1 MMLRRD
7 YRRSIIFGTAAF
19 AAVFLFM
26 ALAVFALLS
35 FDAGAS
41 ASGISDPYTLRIL
54 RFTVYQATLSTL
66 LSIILGLPVALAL
79 SRQREFPGRIWII
92 RLMAVPMG
100 LPVIV
105 GAFGIITIWGR
116 QGVLNTLL
124 VFAGAEEP
132 FSIYGLSGILIA
144 HVFFNL
150 PLSVRLLLAGL
161 ERIPGEYWR
170 MAASLG
176 MGPISVFRFVEWP
189 AVSRLVPGIAGLIF
203 MLCATSFTLVLL
215 LGGGPAATTLEV
227 AIYQALRFDF
237 DPQRA
242 IALSVLQIVLTAA
255 LLGLL
260 ACLPSPEAEIAS
272 LGRPVRRFDA
282 GRAAARLWDGLIIVS
297 AVLLIGLPLVAIV
310 FSGVQAD
317 LPRLIT
323 APVFLRAA
331 ATSLGIAAFSAIF
344 VIIVSMAIIR
354 ARQAVSAKRRAARPL
369 HLLSSVLGAGSSL
382 VLLVPPV
389 VLGSGWFLLLRPF
402 GDVAVYAP
410 VLVALINMLMALPL
424 AMRVLEPAVTSHF
437 LRTGRLSAS
446 LGLQGLPR
454 LRFADLPVLWRPLA
468 MAFSFAMAL
477 SLGDLG
483 AVALFG
489 SENFVTL
496 PWLVYSNMGSYRTN
510 DAAGYAFLLGVV
522 CLVLA
527 ATGMSRHSQPERV
540 KAAEAMT

>member
-7 YRRSIIFGTAAF
+7 YRWSIIGGTAAF

-26 ALAVFALLS
+26 ALAVSALLS
-35 FDAGAS
+35 FDAGTS
-41 ASGISDPYTLRIL
+41 ATGIVDAYTLRIL
-54 RFTVYQATLSTL
+54 RFTLYQATLSTV
-66 LSIILGLPVALAL
+66 LSIVLGLPVALAL
-79 SRQREFPGRIWII
+79 SRRQDFPGRIWII

-116 QGVLNTLL
+116 QGVLNTAL
-124 VFAGAEEP
+124 VFAGAEQP
-132 FSIYGLSGILIA
+132 FSIYGLSGILVA

-150 PLSVRLLLAGL
+150 PLAVRLMLAGL

-176 MGPISVFRFVEWP
+176 MGPVSVFRFIEWP
-189 AVSRLVPGIAGLIF
+189 AVSRLVPGIAGLVF

-242 IALSVLQIVLTAA
+242 IALSVLQIAITAV
-255 LLGLL
+255 LLGVL
-260 ACLPSPEAEIAS
+260 AFLPSPEAEIAS
-272 LGRPVRRFDA
+272 LGRPVRRFD
-282 GRAAARLWDGLIIVS
+282 GKRVGARLWDGAAITF
-297 AVLLIGLPLVAIV
+297 AVLLVGLPLVAITV
-310 FSGVQAD
+310 SGLGAD
-317 LPRLIT
+317 LPRLLS
-323 APVFLRAA
+323 APIFLRAA
-331 ATSLGIAAFSAIF
+331 ATSLAIAAFSATLVVLCCF
-344 VIIVSMAIIR
+344 AIIG
-354 ARQAVSAKRRAARPL
+354 ARQAVGSKRHAAQPL
-369 HLLSSVLGAGSSL
+369 RLLSATLGAGSSL

-402 GDVAVYAP
+402 GDVSFYAP

-424 AMRVLEPAVTSHF
+424 AMRVLEPAFTSHF
-437 LRTGRLSAS
+437 LRTSRLSAS
-446 LGLQGLPR
+446 LGLQGLTR
-454 LRFADLPVLWRPLA
+454 LRFADLPVLRRPLL

-510 DAAGYAFLLGVV
+510 DAAGYAFILGVV
-522 CLVLA
+522 CLLLA
-527 ATGMSRHSQPERV
+527 AGGVSRQSQSAR
-540 KAAEAMT
+540 ASI

>member
-7 YRRSIIFGTAAF
+7 YQRSIIFGTAAF

-116 QGVLNTLL
+116 KGVLNTLL

-260 ACLPSPEAEIAS
+260 AFLPSPEAEIAS
-272 LGRPVRRFDA
+272 LGRPVHRFDA

-297 AVLLIGLPLVAIV
+297 TVLLIGLPLVAIV

-522 CLVLA
+522 CLLLA
-527 ATGMSRHSQPERV
+527 ATGVSRHSRPERA

>member
-7 YRRSIIFGTAAF
+7 YQRSIIFGTAAF

-41 ASGISDPYTLRIL
+41 ASGILDPYTLRIL

-282 GRAAARLWDGLIIVS
+282 GGAAARLWDGLIIVS

-522 CLVLA
+522 CLLLA
-527 ATGMSRHSQPERV
+527 ATGVSRHSQPEQA

>member
-7 YRRSIIFGTAAF
+7 YRWSIIGGTAAF

-26 ALAVFALLS
+26 ALAVSALLS
-35 FDAGAS
+35 FDAGTS
-41 ASGISDPYTLRIL
+41 ATGIVDAYTLRIL
-54 RFTVYQATLSTL
+54 RFTLYQATLSTV
-66 LSIILGLPVALAL
+66 LSIVLGLPVALAL
-79 SRQREFPGRIWII
+79 SRRQDFPGRIWII

-116 QGVLNTLL
+116 QGVLNTAL
-124 VFAGAEEP
+124 VFAGAEQP

-150 PLSVRLLLAGL
+150 PLAVRLMLAGL

-176 MGPISVFRFVEWP
+176 MGPVSVFRFIEWP
-189 AVSRLVPGIAGLIF
+189 AVSRLVPGIAGLVF
-203 MLCATSFTLVLL
+203 MLCATSFTLVLM

-242 IALSVLQIVLTAA
+242 IALSVLQIAITAV

-260 ACLPSPEAEIAS
+260 AFLPSPEAEIAS
-272 LGRPVRRFDA
+272 IGRPVRRFD
-282 GRAAARLWDGLIIVS
+282 GKRVGARLWDGAAIIF
-297 AVLLIGLPLVAIV
+297 AVLLVGLPLVAITV
-310 FSGVQAD
+310 SGLGAD
-317 LPRLIT
+317 LPRLLS
-323 APVFLRAA
+323 APIFLRAA
-331 ATSLGIAAFSAIF
+331 ATSLAIAAFSATLVVLCCF
-344 VIIVSMAIIR
+344 AIIG
-354 ARQAVSAKRRAARPL
+354 ARQAVGSKRHAAQPL
-369 HLLSSVLGAGSSL
+369 RLLSATLGAGSSL

-402 GDVAVYAP
+402 GDVSFYAP

-424 AMRVLEPAVTSHF
+424 AMRVLEPAFTSHF
-437 LRTGRLSAS
+437 LRTSRLSAS
-446 LGLQGLPR
+446 LGLQGLTR
-454 LRFADLPVLWRPLA
+454 LRFADLPVLRRPLL

-510 DAAGYAFLLGVV
+510 DAAGYAFILGVV
-522 CLVLA
+522 CLLLA
-527 ATGMSRHSQPERV
+527 AGGVSRQSQSAR
-540 KAAEAMT
+540 ASI

>member
-7 YRRSIIFGTAAF
+7 YRWSIIAGTAAF

-26 ALAVFALLS
+26 ALAVAALLS
-35 FDAGAS
+35 FDAGAP
-41 ASGISDPYTLRIL
+41 AAGIMDAYTLRIL
-54 RFTVYQATLSTL
+54 RFTLYQATLSTV
-66 LSIILGLPVALAL
+66 LSILLGLPVALAL
-79 SRQREFPGRIWII
+79 SRRQDFPGRIWII

-105 GAFGIITIWGR
+105 GAFGIIAIWGR
-116 QGVLNTLL
+116 QGVLNTAL
-124 VFAGAEEP
+124 VFAGADEP

-150 PLSVRLLLAGL
+150 PLAVRLMLAGL

-176 MGPISVFRFVEWP
+176 MGPVSVFRFIEWP
-189 AVSRLVPGIAGLIF
+189 TVSRLVPGIAGLVF

-242 IALSVLQIVLTAA
+242 IALSVLQIGLAA
-255 LLGLL
+255 ILLGLL
-260 ACLPSPEAEIAS
+260 AFLPSPEAEIAS
-272 LGRPVRRFDA
+272 LGRRLRRFDGKGA
-282 GRAAARLWDGLIIVS
+282 GARLWDGMAIAF
-297 AVLLIGLPLVAIV
+297 AVLLIGLPLVAITV
-310 FSGVQAD
+310 SGLNAD
-317 LPRLIT
+317 LLRLLS
-323 APVFLRAA
+323 APIFLRAA
-331 ATSLGIAAFSAIF
+331 ATSLAIALLSAALVVLCCF
-344 VIIVSMAIIR
+344 AIIR
-354 ARQAVSAKRRAARPL
+354 ARQAVASGRHAARPL
-369 HLLSSVLGAGSSL
+369 RFLSTTLGAGSSL

-389 VLGSGWFLLLRPF
+389 VLGSGWFLLLRVF
-402 GDVAVYAP
+402 GDVSFYAP

-424 AMRVLEPAVTSHF
+424 AMRVLEPAFTSHF
-437 LRTGRLSAS
+437 LRTSRLSAS
-446 LGLQGLPR
+446 LGLQGLTR
-454 LRFADLPVLWRPLA
+454 LRFADLPVLRRPLL

-489 SENFVTL
+489 SESFVTL

-510 DAAGYAFLLGVV
+510 DAAGYAFILGVV
-522 CLVLA
+522 CLLLA
-527 ATGMSRHSQPERV
+527 AGGVSRQSQSAR
-540 KAAEAMT
+540 ANI

>member
-7 YRRSIIFGTAAF
+7 YRWSIIGGTAVF

-26 ALAVFALLS
+26 ALAVSALLS
-35 FDAGAS
+35 FDAGTS
-41 ASGISDPYTLRIL
+41 AAGIVDAYTLRIL
-54 RFTVYQATLSTL
+54 RFTLYQATLSTV
-66 LSIILGLPVALAL
+66 LSIVLGLPVALAL
-79 SRQREFPGRIWII
+79 SRRQDFPGRIWII

-116 QGVLNTLL
+116 QGVLNTAL
-124 VFAGAEEP
+124 VFAGAEQP
-132 FSIYGLSGILIA
+132 FSIYGLSGILVA

-150 PLSVRLLLAGL
+150 PLAVRLMLAGL

-176 MGPISVFRFVEWP
+176 MGPVSVFRFIEWP
-189 AVSRLVPGIAGLIF
+189 AVSRLVPGIAGLVF

-242 IALSVLQIVLTAA
+242 IALSVLQIAITAV

-260 ACLPSPEAEIAS
+260 AFLPSPEAEIAS
-272 LGRPVRRFDA
+272 LGRPVRRFD
-282 GRAAARLWDGLIIVS
+282 GKRVGARLWDGAAIIF
-297 AVLLIGLPLVAIV
+297 AVLLVGLPLVAITV
-310 FSGVQAD
+310 SGLGAD
-317 LPRLIT
+317 LPRLLS
-323 APVFLRAA
+323 APIFLGAA
-331 ATSLGIAAFSAIF
+331 ATSLAIAAFSATLVVLCCF
-344 VIIVSMAIIR
+344 AIIG
-354 ARQAVSAKRRAARPL
+354 ARQAVGSRRHAAQPL
-369 HLLSSVLGAGSSL
+369 RLLSATLGAGSSL

-402 GDVAVYAP
+402 GDVSFYAP
-410 VLVALINMLMALPL
+410 ILVALINMLMALPL
-424 AMRVLEPAVTSHF
+424 AMRVLEPAFTSHF
-437 LRTGRLSAS
+437 LRTSRLSAS
-446 LGLQGLPR
+446 LGLQGLTR
-454 LRFADLPVLWRPLA
+454 LRFADLPVLRRPLL

-510 DAAGYAFLLGVV
+510 DAAGYAFILGIV
-522 CLVLA
+522 CLLLA
-527 ATGMSRHSQPERV
+527 AGGVSRQSQSAR
-540 KAAEAMT
+540 ASI

>member
-7 YRRSIIFGTAAF
+7 YRWSIIAGTAAF

-26 ALAVFALLS
+26 ALAVAALLS
-35 FDAGAS
+35 FDAGAP
-41 ASGISDPYTLRIL
+41 AAGIMDAYTLRIL
-54 RFTVYQATLSTL
+54 RFTLYQATLSTV
-66 LSIILGLPVALAL
+66 LSILLGLPVALAL
-79 SRQREFPGRIWII
+79 SRRQDFPGRIWII

-105 GAFGIITIWGR
+105 GAFGIIAIWGR
-116 QGVLNTLL
+116 QGVLNTAL
-124 VFAGAEEP
+124 VFAGADEP

-150 PLSVRLLLAGL
+150 PVAVRLMLAGL

-176 MGPISVFRFVEWP
+176 MGPVAVFRFIEWP
-189 AVSRLVPGIAGLIF
+189 TVSRLVPGIAGLVF

-242 IALSVLQIVLTAA
+242 IALSVLQIALTAI

-260 ACLPSPEAEIAS
+260 AFLPSPEAEIAS
-272 LGRPVRRFDA
+272 LGRPIRRFD
-282 GRAAARLWDGLIIVS
+282 GKGSGARLWDGMAIAF
-297 AVLLIGLPLVAIV
+297 AVLLIGLPLVAITV
-310 FSGVQAD
+310 SGLNAD
-317 LPRLIT
+317 LLRLLS
-323 APVFLRAA
+323 APIFLRAA
-331 ATSLGIAAFSAIF
+331 ATSLAIALLSAALVVLCCF
-344 VIIVSMAIIR
+344 AIIR
-354 ARQAVSAKRRAARPL
+354 ARQAVASGRHAARPL
-369 HLLSSVLGAGSSL
+369 RFLSTTLGAGSSL

-389 VLGSGWFLLLRPF
+389 VLGSGWFLLLRVF
-402 GDVAVYAP
+402 GDVSFYAP

-424 AMRVLEPAVTSHF
+424 AMRVLEPAFTSHF
-437 LRTGRLSAS
+437 LRTSRLSAS
-446 LGLQGLPR
+446 LGLQGLTR
-454 LRFADLPVLWRPLA
+454 LRFADLPVLRRPLL

-489 SENFVTL
+489 SESFVTL

-510 DAAGYAFLLGVV
+510 DAAGYAFILGIV
-522 CLVLA
+522 CLLLA
-527 ATGMSRHSQPERV
+527 AGGVSRQSQSAR
-540 KAAEAMT
+540 ANI

>member
-26 ALAVFALLS
+26 ALAVAALLS
-35 FDAGAS
+35 FDAGVS
-41 ASGISDPYTLRIL
+41 AAGIMDTYTLRIL
-54 RFTVYQATLSTL
+54 RFTLYQATLSTL
-66 LSIILGLPVALAL
+66 LSIGLGLPVALAL
-79 SRQREFPGRIWII
+79 CRRREFPGRIWIV

-116 QGVLNTLL
+116 QGVLNSAL
-124 VFAGAEEP
+124 VFAGADEP

-150 PLSVRLLLAGL
+150 PLLVRLMLAGL

-176 MGPISVFRFVEWP
+176 MGPVSIFRFIEWP
-189 AVSRLVPGIAGLIF
+189 AVARLVPGIAGLVF

-242 IALSVLQIVLTAA
+242 IALSVLQIALTAI

-260 ACLPSPEAEIAS
+260 AFLPSPEAEIPS
-272 LGRPVRRFDA
+272 LGRSLRRFD
-282 GRAAARLWDGLIIVS
+282 GKGIGARLWDGAAIVF
-297 AVLLIGLPLVAIV
+297 AVLLIGLPLVAIAV
-310 FSGVQAD
+310 SGLRAD
-317 LPRLIT
+317 LPRLLS
-323 APVFLRAA
+323 APIFLRAA
-331 ATSLGIAAFSAIF
+331 ATSLAIAALSAAL
-344 VIIVSMAIIR
+344 VVLCCMAIIG
-354 ARQAVSAKRRAARPL
+354 ARQVIGSRRQAGQPLRFLSAM
-369 HLLSSVLGAGSSL
+369 LGAGSSL

-389 VLGSGWFLLLRPF
+389 VLGSGWFLLLRVF
-402 GDVAVYAP
+402 GDVSFYAP

-424 AMRVLEPAVTSHF
+424 AMRVLEPACTSHF

-446 LGLQGLPR
+446 LGLQGLTR

-489 SENFVTL
+489 SESFVTL

-522 CLVLA
+522 CLLLA
-527 ATGMSRHSQPERV
+527 AGGVARQSQSAR
-540 KAAEAMT
+540 ASI

>member
-7 YRRSIIFGTAAF
+7 YRWSIIGGTAAF

-26 ALAVFALLS
+26 ALAVSALLS
-35 FDAGAS
+35 FDAGTS
-41 ASGISDPYTLRIL
+41 ATGIVDAYTLRIL
-54 RFTVYQATLSTL
+54 RFTLYQATLSTV
-66 LSIILGLPVALAL
+66 LSIVLGLPVALAL
-79 SRQREFPGRIWII
+79 SRRQDFPGRIWII

-116 QGVLNTLL
+116 QGVLNTAL
-124 VFAGAEEP
+124 VFAGAEQP

-150 PLSVRLLLAGL
+150 PLAVRLMLAGL

-176 MGPISVFRFVEWP
+176 MGPVSVFRFIEWP
-189 AVSRLVPGIAGLIF
+189 AVSRLVPGIAGLVF
-203 MLCATSFTLVLL
+203 MLCATSFTLVLM

-242 IALSVLQIVLTAA
+242 IALSVLQIAITAV

-260 ACLPSPEAEIAS
+260 AFLPSPEAEIAS
-272 LGRPVRRFDA
+272 IGRPVRRFD
-282 GRAAARLWDGLIIVS
+282 GKRVGARLWDGAAIIF
-297 AVLLIGLPLVAIV
+297 AVLLVGLPLVAITV
-310 FSGVQAD
+310 SGLGAD
-317 LPRLIT
+317 LPRLLS
-323 APVFLRAA
+323 APIFLRAA
-331 ATSLGIAAFSAIF
+331 ATSLAIAAFSATLVVLCCF
-344 VIIVSMAIIR
+344 AIIG
-354 ARQAVSAKRRAARPL
+354 ARQAVGSKRHAAQPL
-369 HLLSSVLGAGSSL
+369 RLLSATLGAGSSL

-402 GDVAVYAP
+402 GDVSFYAP

-424 AMRVLEPAVTSHF
+424 AMRVLEPAFTSHF
-437 LRTGRLSAS
+437 LRTSRLSAS
-446 LGLQGLPR
+446 LGLQGLTR
-454 LRFADLPVLWRPLA
+454 LRFADLPVLRRPLL

-510 DAAGYAFLLGVV
+510 NAAGYAFILGVV
-522 CLVLA
+522 CLLLA
-527 ATGMSRHSQPERV
+527 AGGVSRQSQSAR
-540 KAAEAMT
+540 ASI

>member
-26 ALAVFALLS
+26 ALAVAALLS
-35 FDAGAS
+35 FDAGVS
-41 ASGISDPYTLRIL
+41 AAGIMDAYTLRIL
-54 RFTVYQATLSTL
+54 RFTLYQATLSTL
-66 LSIILGLPVALAL
+66 LSIVLGLPVALAL
-79 SRQREFPGRIWII
+79 CRRREFPGRIWIV

-116 QGVLNTLL
+116 QGVLNSAL
-124 VFAGAEEP
+124 VFAGADEP

-150 PLSVRLLLAGL
+150 PLSVRLMLAGL

-176 MGPISVFRFVEWP
+176 MGPVSIFRFIEWP
-189 AVSRLVPGIAGLIF
+189 AVARLVPGIAGLVF

-242 IALSVLQIVLTAA
+242 IALSVLQIGLTAI

-260 ACLPSPEAEIAS
+260 AFLPSPEAEIPS
-272 LGRPVRRFDA
+272 LGRSLRRFD
-282 GRAAARLWDGLIIVS
+282 GKGMGARLWDGAAIVF
-297 AVLLIGLPLVAIV
+297 AVLLIGLPLVAIAV
-310 FSGVQAD
+310 SGLRAD
-317 LPRLIT
+317 LPRLLS
-323 APVFLRAA
+323 APIFLRAA
-331 ATSLGIAAFSAIF
+331 ATSLAIAALSAAL
-344 VIIVSMAIIR
+344 VVLCCMAIIG
-354 ARQAVSAKRRAARPL
+354 ARQAIGSRRQAGQPL
-369 HLLSSVLGAGSSL
+369 HFLSAMLGAGSSL

-389 VLGSGWFLLLRPF
+389 VLGSGWFLLLRVF
-402 GDVAVYAP
+402 GDVSFYAP

-424 AMRVLEPAVTSHF
+424 AMRVLEPACTSHF

-446 LGLQGLPR
+446 LGLQGLTR

-468 MAFSFAMAL
+468 MALSFAMAL

-489 SENFVTL
+489 SESFVTL

-510 DAAGYAFLLGVV
+510 DAAGYAFLLGVI
-522 CLVLA
+522 CLLLA
-527 ATGMSRHSQPERV
+527 AGGVARQSQSAR
-540 KAAEAMT
+540 ASI

>member
-7 YRRSIIFGTAAF
+7 YRWSIIFGTAAF
-19 AAVFLFM
+19 VAIFLFM
-26 ALAVFALLS
+26 ALAVAALLS

-41 ASGISDPYTLRIL
+41 AAGIMDAYTLRIL
-54 RFTVYQATLSTL
+54 RFTLYQATLSTV
-66 LSIILGLPVALAL
+66 LSIVLGLPVALAL
-79 SRQREFPGRIWII
+79 SRQRDFPGRIWII

-116 QGVLNTLL
+116 QGILNAAL
-124 VFAGAEEP
+124 VFAGADQP

-150 PLSVRLLLAGL
+150 PLAVRLMLAGL

-176 MGPISVFRFVEWP
+176 MGPVSVFRFIEWP

-242 IALSVLQIVLTAA
+242 IALSVLQIVLTAI

-260 ACLPSPEAEIAS
+260 AFLPSPEAEIVS
-272 LGRPVRRFDA
+272 LGRPVRRFDDKSV
-282 GRAAARLWDGLIIVS
+282 GARLWDGVAIIF
-297 AVLLIGLPLVAIV
+297 AILLIGLPLAAITI
-310 FSGVQAD
+310 SGLRAD
-317 LPRLIT
+317 LPRLLS
-323 APVFLRAA
+323 APIFLRAA
-331 ATSLGIAAFSAIF
+331 ATSLAIAALSAILVVF
-344 VIIVSMAIIR
+344 CCMAIIS
-354 ARQAVSAKRRAARPL
+354 ARQAVGSRRRVARPL
-369 HLLSSVLGAGSSL
+369 RFLSATLGAGSSL

-402 GDVAVYAP
+402 GDVSFYAP

-424 AMRVLEPAVTSHF
+424 AMRVLEPAFTSHF

-446 LGLQGLPR
+446 LGLQGLTR
-454 LRFADLPVLWRPLA
+454 LRFADLPVLWRPLL

-522 CLVLA
+522 CLLLA
-527 ATGMSRHSQPERV
+527 AGGVSRQSQSR
-540 KAAEAMT
+540 EAKSARASI

>member
-41 ASGISDPYTLRIL
+41 ASGILDPYTLRIL

-260 ACLPSPEAEIAS
+260 AFLPSPEAEIAS

-282 GRAAARLWDGLIIVS
+282 GRAAALLWDGLIIVS

>member
-7 YRRSIIFGTAAF
+7 YRWSIIAGTAAF

-26 ALAVFALLS
+26 ALAVAALLS
-35 FDAGAS
+35 FDAGAP
-41 ASGISDPYTLRIL
+41 AAGIMDAYTLRIL
-54 RFTVYQATLSTL
+54 RFTLYQATLSTV
-66 LSIILGLPVALAL
+66 LSILLGLPVALAL
-79 SRQREFPGRIWII
+79 SRRQDFPGRIWII

-105 GAFGIITIWGR
+105 GAFGIIAIWGR
-116 QGVLNTLL
+116 QGVLNTAL
-124 VFAGAEEP
+124 VFAGADEP

-150 PLSVRLLLAGL
+150 PLAVRLMLAGL

-176 MGPISVFRFVEWP
+176 MGPVSVFRFIEWP
-189 AVSRLVPGIAGLIF
+189 TVSRLVPGIAGLVF

-242 IALSVLQIVLTAA
+242 IALSVLQIGLAA
-255 LLGLL
+255 ILLGLL
-260 ACLPSPEAEIAS
+260 AFLPSPEAEIAS
-272 LGRPVRRFDA
+272 LGRPLRRFDGKGA
-282 GRAAARLWDGLIIVS
+282 GARLWDGMAIAF
-297 AVLLIGLPLVAIV
+297 AVLLIGLPLVAITV
-310 FSGVQAD
+310 SGLNAD
-317 LPRLIT
+317 LLRLLS
-323 APVFLRAA
+323 APIFLRAA
-331 ATSLGIAAFSAIF
+331 ATSLAIALLSAALVVLCCF
-344 VIIVSMAIIR
+344 AIIR
-354 ARQAVSAKRRAARPL
+354 ARQAVASGRHAARPL
-369 HLLSSVLGAGSSL
+369 RFLSNTLGAGSSL

-389 VLGSGWFLLLRPF
+389 VLGSGWFLLLRVF
-402 GDVAVYAP
+402 GDVSFYAP

-424 AMRVLEPAVTSHF
+424 AMRVLEPAFTSHF
-437 LRTGRLSAS
+437 LRTSRLSAS
-446 LGLQGLPR
+446 LGLQGLTR
-454 LRFADLPVLWRPLA
+454 LRFADLPVLRRPLL

-489 SENFVTL
+489 SESFVTL

-510 DAAGYAFLLGVV
+510 DAAGYAFILGVV
-522 CLVLA
+522 CLLLA
-527 ATGMSRHSQPERV
+527 AGGVSRQSQSAR
-540 KAAEAMT
+540 ASI

>member
-7 YRRSIIFGTAAF
+7 YRWSIIAGTAAF

-26 ALAVFALLS
+26 AFAVAALLS

-41 ASGISDPYTLRIL
+41 AAGIMDAYTLRIL
-54 RFTVYQATLSTL
+54 RFTLYQATLSTV
-66 LSIILGLPVALAL
+66 LSILLGLPVALAL
-79 SRQREFPGRIWII
+79 SRRQDFPGRIWII

-105 GAFGIITIWGR
+105 GAFGIIAIWGR
-116 QGVLNTLL
+116 QGVLNTAL
-124 VFAGAEEP
+124 VFAGADEP

-150 PLSVRLLLAGL
+150 PLAVRLMLAGL

-176 MGPISVFRFVEWP
+176 MGPVAVFRFIEWP
-189 AVSRLVPGIAGLIF
+189 TVSRLVPGIAGLVF

-242 IALSVLQIVLTAA
+242 IALSALQIALTAI

-260 ACLPSPEAEIAS
+260 AFLPSPEAEIAS
-272 LGRPVRRFDA
+272 LGRPLRRFDGKGA
-282 GRAAARLWDGLIIVS
+282 GARLWDGMAIAF
-297 AVLLIGLPLVAIV
+297 AVLLIGLPLVAITV
-310 FSGVQAD
+310 SGLNAD
-317 LPRLIT
+317 LLRLLS
-323 APVFLRAA
+323 APIFLRAA
-331 ATSLGIAAFSAIF
+331 ATSLAIALLSAALVVLCCF
-344 VIIVSMAIIR
+344 AIIR
-354 ARQAVSAKRRAARPL
+354 ARQAVASGRHAARPL
-369 HLLSSVLGAGSSL
+369 RFLSNTLGAGSSL

-389 VLGSGWFLLLRPF
+389 VLGSGWFLLLRVF
-402 GDVAVYAP
+402 GDVSFYAP

-424 AMRVLEPAVTSHF
+424 AMRVLEPAFTSHF
-437 LRTGRLSAS
+437 LRTSRLSAS
-446 LGLQGLPR
+446 LGLQGLTR
-454 LRFADLPVLWRPLA
+454 LRFADLPVLRRPLL

-489 SENFVTL
+489 SESFVTL

-510 DAAGYAFLLGVV
+510 DAAGYAFILGIV
-522 CLVLA
+522 CLLLA
-527 ATGMSRHSQPERV
+527 AGGVSRQSQSAR
-540 KAAEAMT
+540 ASI

>member
-7 YRRSIIFGTAAF
+7 YRWSIIGGTAAF
-19 AAVFLFM
+19 AAVVLFM
-26 ALAVFALLS
+26 ALAVAALLS
-35 FDAGAS
+35 FDAGTS
-41 ASGISDPYTLRIL
+41 AAGIADAYTLRIL
-54 RFTVYQATLSTL
+54 RFTLYQATLSTV
-66 LSIILGLPVALAL
+66 LSIVLGLPVALAL
-79 SRQREFPGRIWII
+79 SRRQDFPGRIWII

-116 QGVLNTLL
+116 QGVLNTAL
-124 VFAGAEEP
+124 VFAGADEP

-150 PLSVRLLLAGL
+150 PLAVRLMLAGL

-176 MGPISVFRFVEWP
+176 MGPVSVFRFIEWP
-189 AVSRLVPGIAGLIF
+189 AVSRLVPGIAGLVF

-227 AIYQALRFDF
+227 AVYQALRFDF

-242 IALSVLQIVLTAA
+242 IALSVLQIAITAI

-260 ACLPSPEAEIAS
+260 AFLPSPEAEIAS
-272 LGRPVRRFDA
+272 LGRPVRRFDHKSLS
-282 GRAAARLWDGLIIVS
+282 ARLWDGAAIGF
-297 AVLLIGLPLVAIV
+297 AVLLIGLPLVAIAV
-310 FSGVQAD
+310 SGLRAD
-317 LPRLIT
+317 LPRLLT
-323 APVFLRAA
+323 APIFLRAA
-331 ATSLGIAAFSAIF
+331 ATSLAIAALSAILVVLCCF
-344 VIIVSMAIIR
+344 AIIK
-354 ARQAVSAKRRAARPL
+354 ARQAVNSRRHVAPPLRFLSAT
-369 HLLSSVLGAGSSL
+369 LGAGSSL

-389 VLGSGWFLLLRPF
+389 VLGSGWFLLLRAF
-402 GDVAVYAP
+402 GDVSVYAP

-424 AMRVLEPAVTSHF
+424 AMRVLEPAFTSHF

-446 LGLQGLPR
+446 LGLQGLTR
-454 LRFADLPVLWRPLA
+454 LRFADLPVLRRPLL

-489 SENFVTL
+489 SDSFVTL

-510 DAAGYAFLLGVV
+510 DAAGYAFILGVV
-522 CLVLA
+522 CLLLA
-527 ATGMSRHSQPERV
+527 AGGVSRQSQSAR
-540 KAAEAMT
+540 ASI